1 LEMGPHVITRT
12 PMTLARHRDY
22 RTTRRYVRVEGDH
35 LRAAVERLADP
46 GLPPGRG
53 AGRLP
58 PDIGREPR
66 GHRRSVPTLLQY
78 RDSETL
84 GEWRARNM
92 KQASRKQN
100 ARVVRPRGSIGS
112 LRFVG
117 MWADR
122 AEMKDSAEWIRIQ
135 RAGWIRRSSV
145 VINGT

>member
-1 LEMGPHVITRT
+1 MGV
-12 PMTLARHRDY
+12 
-22 RTTRRYVRVEGDH
+22 
-35 LRAAVERLADP
+35 
-46 GLPPGRG
+46 
-53 AGRLP
+53 
-58 PDIGREPR
+58 
-66 GHRRSVPTLLQY
+66 STLLQY
-78 RDSETL
+78 RILVIKHPETGSRERKNGSPYRHPFFGCVGRVGTTRHSETP
-84 GEWRARNM
+84 EKWRARNM